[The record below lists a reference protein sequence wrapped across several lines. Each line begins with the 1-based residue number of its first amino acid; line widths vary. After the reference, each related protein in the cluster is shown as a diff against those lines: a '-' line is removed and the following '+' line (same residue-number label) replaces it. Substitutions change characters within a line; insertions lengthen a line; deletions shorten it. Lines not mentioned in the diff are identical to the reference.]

1 MGPNTSL
8 MSQTEMKRQ
17 KDISSYFSKQ
27 AATVSSRPKLGQAG
41 HSTAVSELSATVLCP
56 APAAVLHPAIATANA
71 STDFDDPPTVAM
83 APTAVGPLADA
94 VVTTAPSAVARP
106 AATAAS
112 GDIFDVS
119 DIGYAVQRRRDG
131 ISVPE
136 EHARQY
142 LDKATWRPPA
152 HFDWPKEHRT
162 TKGKV
167 INYKLNPTAFQRFS
181 WAVYSTSEAGLFCKV
196 YALFNPSV
204 GPGEVTTLSSA
215 TIACSVKMEGSSQII
230 TTNRPTRKICCELL
244 PSLKAWSILL

>member
-1 MGPNTSL
+1 
-8 MSQTEMKRQ
+8 MKRQ

-106 AATAAS
+106 AVTAAL

-119 DIGYAVQRRRDG
+119 DIGYAVGHWSDR

-152 HFDWPKEHRT
+152 HFCLIYL
-162 TKGKV
+162 TKGQATCPYPQGKSATPP
-167 INYKLNPTAFQRFS
+167 LNP
-181 WAVYSTSEAGLFCKV
+181 V
-196 YALFNPSV
+196 
-204 GPGEVTTLSSA
+204 SA
-215 TIACSVKMEGSSQII
+215 TGIRNTA
-230 TTNRPTRKICCELL
+230 
-244 PSLKAWSILL
+244 

>member
-17 KDISSYFSKQ
+17 KDISSYYSKQ

-106 AATAAS
+106 V
-112 GDIFDVS
+112 DVS
-119 DIGYAVQRRRDG
+119 DIGYAVGHWSDR

-152 HFDWPKEHRT
+152 HFD
-162 TKGKV
+162 
-167 INYKLNPTAFQRFS
+167 
-181 WAVYSTSEAGLFCKV
+181 
-196 YALFNPSV
+196 
-204 GPGEVTTLSSA
+204 
-215 TIACSVKMEGSSQII
+215 
-230 TTNRPTRKICCELL
+230 
-244 PSLKAWSILL
+244 

>member
-1 MGPNTSL
+1 MF
-8 MSQTEMKRQ
+8 MFQTEMKRQ
-17 KDISSYFSKQ
+17 KDISSYFSKR
-27 AATVSSRPKLGQAG
+27 AATVSSEPESGQAG
-41 HSTAVSELSATVLCP
+41 HSTAASEPS
-56 APAAVLHPAIATANA
+56 AAVLRPALATANA
-71 STDFDDPPTVAM
+71 SADFDDPPTGAI

-94 VVTTAPSAVARP
+94 VVATAPSAVARP

-119 DIGYAVQRRRDG
+119 DIGYAVQCRRDG

-196 YALFNPSV
+196 CALFDPSV
-204 GPGEVTTLSSA
+204 GPGEVRTLVNA
-215 TIACSVKMEGSSQII
+215 PFKFQA
-230 TTNRPTRKICCELL
+230 LL
-244 PSLKAWSILL
+244 SPVW